1 MPPRNG
7 LRGHVA
13 AFLWRK
19 YYTPKVPLQSS
30 LGVKSFNPCGCQ
42 VGSSRGR
49 VGSSQEKGVQTARR
63 AVCRGLSILIVI
75 SVVRKPQKFVAFPL
89 QKRRAPEGA
98 RESAEP
104 AIGGDGD
111 PHVRAVER
119 SHFVEDIGGEDD
131 EITRA
136 QPEIQGTQGKR
147 GVQIFDGRVQV
158 CARSLARVE
167 EAQDCALRMI

>member
-1 MPPRNG
+1 MRLPSRLVPAPGRFVPG
-7 LRGHVA
+7 KGDRTGRLPWPADSARDFCSAETTKKCGVFA
-13 AFLWRK
+13 AERWA
-19 YYTPKVPLQSS
+19 PK
-30 LGVKSFNPCGCQ
+30 GD
-42 VGSSRGR
+42 
-49 VGSSQEKGVQTARR
+49 
-63 AVCRGLSILIVI
+63 
-75 SVVRKPQKFVAFPL
+75 
-89 QKRRAPEGA
+89 

-131 EITRA
+131 EITRG
-136 QPEIQGTQGKR
+136 QPEISGTQGKR

-167 EAQDCALRMI
+167 EAQDCAVWMI